1 MTRQEFFDNVEDFD
15 ELIEVCSDYGCGIC
29 NDVYDSDQLD
39 DWIDDHTDEW
49 AANSSWRDLR
59 DKLDA
64 IPTGYDYYS
73 IDDYDYIY
81 GLDNRDFETYKSNVA
96 EWIDNEELWEDEE
109 DDEEEPVQV
118 VQSQSV
124 DESAPEEDFSISE
137 LMIVCQSQLQSIP
150 IVEETEEDDDFD
162 FIPF

>member
-109 DDEEEPVQV
+109 DDDEEPVQV